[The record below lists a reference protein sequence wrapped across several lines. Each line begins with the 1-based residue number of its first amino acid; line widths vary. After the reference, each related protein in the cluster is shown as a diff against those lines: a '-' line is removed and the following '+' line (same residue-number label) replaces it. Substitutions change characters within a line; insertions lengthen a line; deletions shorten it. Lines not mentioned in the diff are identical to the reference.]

1 MIKRFFAALLISVVL
16 VSFKSERSC
25 ILNEMEADSINTPN
39 RIEVRLSGINDH
51 DQEIQSYI
59 TSNSHLFFPKGT
71 YVINNF
77 ITISNVTNLKI
88 SGEPGT
94 VFTSNQNKII
104 TISGEINNLEI
115 EGITFKSTKVSAV
128 DDAEGLVFIANY
140 GDDDI
145 MDGLKIHNCR
155 FSIPNSQANGI
166 KLVSEGTNSSAK
178 NISITYNKFENIGR
192 MAIEFQNHNTLL
204 APRFSEFDIS
214 YNYFYNVGTIQLGP
228 APACVSVSGH
238 SLNGKINYNKFYDM
252 HMESSKYI
260 YYGIENAGTI
270 GLETVGNYMQSSTY
284 GFTGLLASGSLKK
297 SWMIKDNV
305 FELSGG
311 KTADK
316 NKIRGMELCNLDD
329 FIVTGNTISTD
340 GMAIML
346 VNCTSG
352 RITNNKIKVKSGNAI
367 YLRAGCTK
375 NVITRNDIDA
385 SLGTDNGVVLFDG
398 SETSHNVVS
407 LNNLLK
413 TGRRPGSYV
422 NVNGANNNK

>member
-1 MIKRFFAALLISVVL
+1 MIERIFAGLFIALALISV
-16 VSFKSERSC
+16 KSVGSPTLKRIET
-25 ILNEMEADSINTPN
+25 DSTT
-39 RIEVRLSGINDH
+39 IEVRLNGIIENDK
-51 DQEIQSYI
+51 EIQSYL
-59 TSNSHLFFPKGT
+59 TSNTHLFFPKGI
-71 YVINNF
+71 YVLNNF
-77 ITISNVTNLKI
+77 ISISNVSNLKI

-94 VFTSNQNKII
+94 VFTSDQNKII

-128 DDAEGLVFIANY
+128 DDAEGLIFIANY
-140 GDDDI
+140 GDEDI
-145 MDGLKIHNCR
+145 MDGLRIRNCR

-166 KLVSEGTNSSAK
+166 KLVSEGTNSRAK

-192 MAIEFQNHNTLL
+192 MAIEFQNHHDKI
-204 APRFSEFDIS
+204 APRFSDFDIS
-214 YNYFYNVGTIQLGP
+214 HNYFYNVGTIQLGP

-270 GLETVGNYMQSSTY
+270 GLESIGNYMQSSTY
-284 GFTGLLASGSLKK
+284 GFTGLLASGPLKK
-297 SWMIKDNV
+297 SWVIKDNV
-305 FELSGG
+305 FELSAN
-311 KTADK
+311 KAADK

-329 FIVTGNTISTD
+329 YLVTGNTITTD

-352 RITNNKIKVKSGNAI
+352 KIIDNKIKVKSGNAI

-385 SLGTDNGVVLFDG
+385 SLGTDNGVILFDG
-398 SETSHNVVS
+398 AETSHNVVS
-407 LNNLLK
+407 LNRLLK

-422 NVNGANNNK
+422 NVNGAYNNK